1 MFKEE
6 RLRDIVELINKDSK
20 VYVKELAKR
29 FDRSESSIRL
39 DLSELEGRGLIVRTH
54 GGAMLVNGAM
64 EKIELRKNILSSRD
78 NLFKEE
84 KQRIGSAAVDL
95 IHDGDSV
102 LIDGG
107 STTLYVAKN
116 LGKKRGLTIITTSV
130 HLLPYLMEAPD
141 IKIFLTGGFVL
152 REYEELVGEF
162 SLDSLFKFKPDH
174 TILGIDG
181 ISLEQGL
188 SSCEPL
194 IAPLKRKMISTSK
207 DVVIVSDHSK
217 FGRECLFP
225 VAELKDVQTIITDN
239 QVEEKY
245 VGGIKNHGISVLV
258 V

>member
-6 RLRDIVELINKDSK
+6 RLRDIVELINKNSK

-39 DLSELEGRGLIVRTH
+39 DLSELEERGLIVRTH
-54 GGAMLVNGAM
+54 GGAMMANGAF
-64 EKIELRKNILSSRD
+64 EKIELRKSVLSSRD
-78 NLFKEE
+78 NLYKEE

-95 IHDGDSV
+95 INDGDSV

-116 LGKKRGLTIITTSV
+116 LGKKRGLTVISTSV
-130 HLLPYLMEAPD
+130 HILPSLMETPD

-194 IAPLKRKMISTSK
+194 IAPLKRKMIATGK
-207 DVVIVSDHSK
+207 DVIIVSDHSK

-225 VAELKDVQTIITDN
+225 VAELRDIQTIITDN
-239 QVEEKY
+239 KVDKSY
-245 VGGIKNHGISVLV
+245 VDSLQLQGISVLIA
-258 V
+258 